1 MVEVVDEETG
11 LTKTKTAGELLQQ
24 AVYRD
29 ARRLTELSPEMTSL
43 KNMYENSLMIEYT
56 RDDLDQKKV
65 QNLIQG
71 YTEARMKDC
80 QLSPDFAQGL
90 QSPNGSIYLK
100 VLRECIT
107 NELKL
112 AESTTGDEFSWTKTA
127 DAGNRNLLQY
137 DTEWK
142 YSLNHLNNEDAIGYR
157 NLEARASDVANNKDI
172 AHETVFDK
180 MLADYFL

>member
-1 MVEVVDEETG
+1 MV
-11 LTKTKTAGELLQQ
+11 
-24 AVYRD
+24 
-29 ARRLTELSPEMTSL
+29 
-43 KNMYENSLMIEYT
+43 EYT

-65 QNLIQG
+65 QNLIQA

-80 QLSPDFAQGL
+80 QLNPDFAKGL
-90 QSPNGSIYLK
+90 QSPNGQIYLK

-112 AESTTGDEFSWTKTA
+112 TEATTADEFSWTTTT
-127 DAGNRNLLQY
+127 DAENPNFLRY

-157 NLEARASDVANNKDI
+157 NLEERAADIANNRNI
-172 AHETVFDK
+172 AHDTVFDK